1 MWTVPCT
8 ETRHPVFC
16 SVQCGTQYDQLT
28 GGTLLT
34 TLKAVTLT
42 RIAAA
47 GLLLMALSSC
57 VIGGE
62 IQLDLLD
69 KVVKT
74 DVAIAPTEAPIT
86 ATLELRGVWRYGATA
101 AYAVAQGR
109 MELCIVRPDV
119 DPIEYCRNAPSGQL
133 PPGVV
138 LLPEESLGKDV
149 SLRLER
155 RNRDG
160 AAVDT
165 HTVQF
170 TSSVPQSL
178 ILLTR
183 FITDAEDDYWT
194 FDFKKRQATVTF
206 EAAE

>member
-1 MWTVPCT
+1 M
-8 ETRHPVFC
+8 
-16 SVQCGTQYDQLT
+16 
-28 GGTLLT
+28 LT
-34 TLKAVTLT
+34 TLKAVTVT

-47 GLLLMALSSC
+47 ILLLMALSSC

-62 IQLDLLD
+62 IQLELID
-69 KVVKT
+69 KLVTT

-86 ATLELRGVWRYGATA
+86 ATLEIRGVWRFGATA
-101 AYAVAQGR
+101 AYAVAEGR
-109 MELCIVRPDV
+109 MELCIVRPDD
-119 DPIEYCRNAPSGQL
+119 DPIEYCRDAPSGQL
-133 PPGVV
+133 PPGVM

-149 SLRLER
+149 SLRLDR

-183 FITDAEDDYWT
+183 FTTDAEDDYWT
-194 FDFKKRQATVTF
+194 FDYEKRQATVTF
-206 EAAE
+206 EPAD